1 MDREWHHPEE
11 NAPLPEH
18 TFYPE
23 YTPEHP
29 DVAFFKESF
38 VTSREENI
46 FQGEVPP
53 EEANTA
59 DALREERRKRR
70 NRESWLRW
78 FLGAAVK
85 AGAVIFAVIML
96 IINLQGQ
103 EDPHVD
109 SRAKFSRLLGV
120 DLLKAPFEPQQDYT
134 FRELKSLWDG
144 DPEGPHQ
151 YDFDHLIVLK
161 EATCTEN
168 GESAYKCTECGVL
181 LKHATTKDHTPAPA
195 RQENIQA
202 PGCETDGSYEDV
214 TVCADCGRELSRVK
228 VTTPANGH
236 TGGDPVIESMV
247 VPTCTAEGS
256 CEETVYCSVCHQ
268 ELSRNAKILAPTG
281 HTEGTPVLENR
292 IASTCTVNGSYDRVT
307 YCSSCGEEISRVQM
321 PLPLSEHVGKEP
333 VIENSIAPTCTA
345 AGSHDEVV
353 YCAVCG
359 GELSR
364 TPITEAAL
372 GHDYKEKVT
381 DATCTEQ
388 GYTTHTCSRCNDSF
402 KDTYTKALGHNYK
415 EKVIKPTCTEKG
427 YTAHT
432 CSRCKDSYKDKET
445 KALGHNY
452 KEKVTKPTC
461 TEKGYTVHTCSRCG
475 DSYKDNYV
483 DALGHN
489 FKLGVWDEDTTL
501 TCSRCGTA
509 ALTVKYSS
517 QKFVITLNSDFV
529 SQLKRGGYYGWF
541 FVTTSSGAYVTD
553 QESWNESSSKI
564 TLTPTF
570 AGFTS
575 GSSVKCRAC
584 FMYSEGSD
592 EGMAVSSS
600 ITVKVP

>member
-168 GESAYKCTECGVL
+168 GESAYK
-181 LKHATTKDHTPAPA
+181 
-195 RQENIQA
+195 
-202 PGCETDGSYEDV
+202 
-214 TVCADCGRELSRVK
+214 
-228 VTTPANGH
+228 
-236 TGGDPVIESMV
+236 
-247 VPTCTAEGS
+247 
-256 CEETVYCSVCHQ
+256 
-268 ELSRNAKILAPTG
+268 
-281 HTEGTPVLENR
+281 
-292 IASTCTVNGSYDRVT
+292 
-307 YCSSCGEEISRVQM
+307 
-321 PLPLSEHVGKEP
+321 
-333 VIENSIAPTCTA
+333 
-345 AGSHDEVV
+345 
-353 YCAVCG
+353 
-359 GELSR
+359 
-364 TPITEAAL
+364 
-372 GHDYKEKVT
+372 
-381 DATCTEQ
+381 
-388 GYTTHTCSRCNDSF
+388 
-402 KDTYTKALGHNYK
+402 
-415 EKVIKPTCTEKG
+415 
-427 YTAHT
+427 
-432 CSRCKDSYKDKET
+432 
-445 KALGHNY
+445 
-452 KEKVTKPTC
+452 
-461 TEKGYTVHTCSRCG
+461 
-475 DSYKDNYV
+475 
-483 DALGHN
+483 
-489 FKLGVWDEDTTL
+489 
-501 TCSRCGTA
+501 
-509 ALTVKYSS
+509 
-517 QKFVITLNSDFV
+517 
-529 SQLKRGGYYGWF
+529 
-541 FVTTSSGAYVTD
+541 
-553 QESWNESSSKI
+553 
-564 TLTPTF
+564 
-570 AGFTS
+570 
-575 GSSVKCRAC
+575 
-584 FMYSEGSD
+584 
-592 EGMAVSSS
+592 
-600 ITVKVP
+600 